1 LGPVEPDLSPP
12 VNLLCEYVAN
22 PVGLDVSRPR
32 FSWML
37 MHTRRG
43 ASQSA
48 YRILVGSSL
57 DLLERDV
64 GDIWDSGK
72 VYSKQ
77 SVNVEYRGR
86 ELESRRRYYWKVM
99 WWDDLGR
106 ASPWSEPAVFE
117 MGLLRQ
123 EDWVARWITGEGLLR
138 KKFVLRKRVSS
149 ARAYVTGLGYYELRI
164 NGVRVG
170 DRYLDPAWTDYDKLV
185 LYSTYDVT
193 HLLRE
198 GENIVGIMLGNG
210 RFNIKEERRSTH
222 KHWGEPRALLQ
233 INVEYEDGSSELIA
247 SGEGWKTKKGPILE
261 NDIYDG
267 EVYDARLEEEG
278 WDRPG
283 YDDSGWLD
291 AKLSEPP
298 SGRLCS
304 QATLP
309 PIRRVRLLTPL
320 RLLNPRPGVYVF
332 DFGQNFTGWVRLT
345 VSGPKGAEVRIRYAE
360 LLSPD
365 GSINVSNLRRAKAT
379 DIYILRGEGV
389 EVYEPRFTYHG
400 FRYVEIVGF
409 PGVPSINNL
418 QGVAV
423 HTDVEPTGGFAC
435 STPLI
440 NEIHKIIV
448 WSQLSNLMGIPT
460 DCPQRDERMG
470 WMGDAQLTA
479 EEAIYN
485 FNMAAFYTK
494 WARDIRL
501 AQKEDG
507 SVPDVV
513 PPYWELYPGDPAWGE
528 ACIIIP
534 WYVYLYYGDRRI
546 LEENYDLMK
555 NWVDFL
561 TWKSKDRLLSFSK
574 YGDWCPPRQ
583 IRSLTT
589 PGEIVSTLCYYESVL
604 IFSKIAAE
612 LGRAD
617 DATSYA
623 RLAEEIRDAYN
634 RKYLGEDSYIVGE
647 GVYSQTANCI
657 PLFFDMVPPDKVE
670 KVVRKLLDD
679 LANAHDYHLNTGIVG
694 TRYLLEALTR
704 HGLAEAAYRI
714 VTQTTYPG
722 WGYMVREGATT
733 LWERWEYLTGP
744 GMNSHNHIM
753 LGSIDSWFYKALAGI
768 NADPDYPGF
777 EKILIKPHVLE
788 GLDWVEASLKTI
800 RGTIVSRWEKKNGSL
815 LLEVAIPV
823 NSWGEVHVPT
833 LGLKRLVVEEGGRV
847 VWRDGHFI
855 EGVLGVESG
864 RLEGNYVVFRV
875 GSGSYRF
882 LVKEEAT

>member
-1 LGPVEPDLSPP
+1 MGPVEPDLLPP

-22 PVGLDVSRPR
+22 PLGLDVSRPR

-48 YRILVGSSL
+48 YRVLVGSSL

-77 SVNVEYRGR
+77 SVNVEYRGK

-99 WWDDLGR
+99 WWDDQGR
-106 ASPWSEPAVFE
+106 ASPWSEQALFE

-123 EDWVARWITGEGLLR
+123 EDWVARWITGLGLLR

-198 GENIVGIMLGNG
+198 GENVVGIMLGNG
-210 RFNIKEERRSTH
+210 RFNVKEERRSTH

-233 INVEYEDGSSELIA
+233 INVEYEDGSSDTIA
-247 SGEGWKTKKGPILE
+247 SGEGWKTKKGPIIE
-261 NDIYDG
+261 NDIYDS

-291 AKLSEPP
+291 AKLAEPP

-309 PIRRVRLLTPL
+309 PIRRVRMLTPL
-320 RLLNPRPGVYVF
+320 RLLHPRPGVYVF
-332 DFGQNFTGWVRLT
+332 DFGQNFTGWVRLI
-345 VSGPKGAEVRIRYAE
+345 VSGPEGTEVQIRYAE
-360 LLSPD
+360 LLNPD
-365 GSINVSNLRRAKAT
+365 GTINVSNLRRAKAT
-379 DIYILRGEGV
+379 DIYILKGEGV

-400 FRYVEIVGF
+400 FRYVEVIGF

-418 QGVAV
+418 QGVSV

-435 STPLI
+435 SNPLI

-448 WSQLSNLMGIPT
+448 WSQLSNLMGVPT

-485 FNMAAFYTK
+485 FDMAAFYTK

-513 PPYWELYPGDPAWGE
+513 PPYWNLYPADPAWGE
-528 ACIIIP
+528 ACIIIL
-534 WYVYLYYGDRRI
+534 WCLYVYYSDRRI
-546 LEENYDLMK
+546 LEENYDHMK

-561 TWKSKDRLLSFSK
+561 TRMSKDRLLSFSK

-583 IRSLTT
+583 IKSMTT
-589 PGEIVSTLCYYESVL
+589 PGEIVSTLCYYESVM
-604 IFSKIAAE
+604 IFSKIAAM
-612 LGRAD
+612 LGRRDEA
-617 DATSYA
+617 ASYA
-623 RLAEEIRDAYN
+623 KLAEEIREAYN
-634 RKYLGEDSYIVGE
+634 RKYLGEDSYTAVE

-657 PLFFDMVPPDKVE
+657 PLFLNIVPHGKVE
-670 KVVRKLLDD
+670 RVMRKLLED
-679 LANAHDYHLNTGIVG
+679 LATTHDYHVNTGIVG

-704 HGLAEAAYRI
+704 HGRAEVAYRLI
-714 VTQTTYPG
+714 TQTTYPS

-753 LGSIDSWFYKALAGI
+753 LGSIDAWLYKALAGI
-768 NADPDYPGF
+768 NADPDQPAF

-788 GLDWVEASLKTI
+788 GLDYAEASLKTI
-800 RGTIVSRWEKKNGSL
+800 RGTIVSRWEKKDGSL
-815 LLEVAIPV
+815 TLEATIPV
-823 NSWGEVHVPT
+823 NSWGEIYVPA
-833 LGLKRLVVEEGGRV
+833 LGLERVVVEEGGRV
-847 VWRDGHFI
+847 VWRDGRFI
-855 EGVLGVESG
+855 EGTPGVESG
-864 RLEGNYVVFRV
+864 RLEGNYVVFKV

-882 LVKEEAT
+882 LVKEEAP